1 MRRPTYLDTP
11 KISASRIIN
20 LPSFCFFWASA
31 QFNLPIQGS
40 SRSTTNIT
48 PRRYVSHCLGKWKSS
63 LRCLSRSSLSVL
75 IRQTGSTF
83 QQLWVI
89 IRQNHYIVVIL
100 DYTRHLTV
108 HPLNRRTML
117 QQQRQHQQRQTP
129 ALLVKG
135 MKVGPSIPYTQLTIG
150 VLKESYTGEN
160 RVSLA
165 PSNVKM
171 LVDAGLKV
179 VVETGGKDVPCKL
192 IFSLLSICDVNCKYY
207 CWYMRP
213 SY

>member
-1 MRRPTYLDTP
+1 MEGTLLFSFPRFLWALFAHIYLDTKSKVQLTVIP
-11 KISASRIIN
+11 
-20 LPSFCFFWASA
+20 
-31 QFNLPIQGS
+31 GS
-40 SRSTTNIT
+40 SRSNNEHHSTTIRLSLFREMKVIASLFVTLVVVSTDTTDGFHIPTTLSNNKAKSFHRGHTHTRLYSTLDRPPTQSGDDVATATTT
-48 PRRYVSHCLGKWKSS
+48 PA
-63 LRCLSRSSLSVL
+63 
-75 IRQTGSTF
+75 
-83 QQLWVI
+83 
-89 IRQNHYIVVIL
+89 
-100 DYTRHLTV
+100 
-108 HPLNRRTML
+108 
-117 QQQRQHQQRQTP
+117 TP

-192 IFSLLSICDVNCKYY
+192 IFSLLSICDVQ
-207 CWYMRP
+207 
-213 SY
+213 